1 MNAPT
6 TLKEL
11 MPASPDTDNKGQQGQ
26 DIIHESA
33 HLHVTGEA
41 IYTDDIPELRGT
53 LYAALILSPVAHGEL
68 IGDGIDYAAIMK
80 EHGVVAV
87 YTAKDIP
94 GENNCGPIIHDDP
107 FLADGKVE
115 FLGQAVAVVVATDML
130 YAREVAKRA
139 KVLVKELPALLTI
152 EEALEAKSFIMPA
165 KGITRGKPAEAI
177 ANASHQITGSTYCGQ
192 QEQFYLEGQIT
203 YAVPR
208 EDDQLTLYVSTQ
220 HPDGNQREAAA
231 ALNLTTKDV
240 EVICRRMGGAFGGKE
255 GNASIFSQSAAL
267 AAFKLK
273 KPVKLRI
280 NRDDDMMVT
289 GKRHDFRIDYT
300 VGFDDNGRILGAD
313 FMLASRCGYSTDF
326 SGPVN
331 DRAVLHIDNCY
342 YLPHLHIISHRCKTH
357 TQSGTAFRGFGG
369 PQGMFGIETVI
380 EEIALKTGLDAL
392 DVRKVNLY
400 QDPAVSGDAG
410 SMTTQYNQV
419 IEDFIADKVI
429 DQVEAESKYRARRD
443 SVNTFNAK
451 NKYRKKGVALV
462 PLKFGIS
469 FTATMLNQGGALLNI
484 YMDGSVSV
492 NHGGTEMGQGLNT
505 KMQQVAADGLGIPVR
520 YVRVSGTDTQKV
532 PNASATAASS
542 GADINGAAI
551 NNACDQMRARLA
563 PVAARMLGCDAADI
577 VFAQGAASVRQDTTP
592 VRQDATPVRP
602 ELVEGFT
609 PSSTPPKLTQIDW
622 KSLIKQAW
630 LDRVGLSVTGFY
642 MTPDIKYDFTTLQG
656 KAFYYNCYGAAVTE
670 VEIDTRTGEWWLQA
684 VDIVHDAGQSINPS
698 IDIGQIEGAYVQGMG
713 WLTME
718 ECVWDLKG
726 KKTEDGFSGRGKLLT
741 HGPSTYKIPV
751 ASDIPEH
758 FKVSFFDGQNV
769 KPTPFRS
776 KAVGEPPLMLALSA
790 YFALRD
796 AVSASADHTAR
807 VDLTAPATPEK
818 ILMAC
823 ERAKALS
830 QP

>member
-11 MPASPDTDNKGQQGQ
+11 MPNLADAGAQGTDVV
-26 DIIHESA
+26 HESA
-33 HLHVTGEA
+33 RLHVTGEA
-41 IYTDDIPELRGT
+41 VYTDDIPELRGT

-68 IGDGIDYAAIMK
+68 IGEGIDRAAILA

-87 YTAKDIP
+87 YTASDIP

-107 FLADGKVE
+107 FLAAGKVE
-115 FLGQAVAVVVATDML
+115 FMGQAIAVVVARDML
-130 YAREVAKRA
+130 YAREAAKKA
-139 KVLVKELPALLTI
+139 VVKVKELPAILTI
-152 EEALEAKSFIMPA
+152 DEAMAAKSFIMPP
-165 KGITRGKPAEAI
+165 KGITRGTPAEAI
-177 ANASHQITGSTYCGQ
+177 KSAPHSFKGQTTCGQ

-208 EDDQLTLYVSTQ
+208 EDGQLTLYVSTQ

-231 ALNLTTKDV
+231 ALNLTTNDV

-267 AAFKLK
+267 AAFKLQ
-273 KPVKLRI
+273 KPVKLRV
-280 NRDDDMMVT
+280 NRDDDMMIT
-289 GKRHDFRIDYT
+289 GKRHDFRADYE
-300 VGFDDNGRILGAD
+300 VGFDDAGRILGVD
-313 FMLASRCGYSTDF
+313 VVLASRCGYSTDF

-342 YLPHLHIISHRCKTH
+342 YLPNLSIISHRCKTNM
-357 TQSGTAFRGFGG
+357 QSATAFRGFGG
-369 PQGMFGIETVI
+369 PQGMFAIETVI
-380 EEIALKTGLDAL
+380 EQIAQKLGKDPL

-400 QDPAVSGDAG
+400 KDEAVSGDVATI
-410 SMTTQYNQV
+410 TTQYGQQ
-419 IEDFIADKVI
+419 IEDWIGDKVMA
-429 DQVEAESKYRARRD
+429 QVEVESDYSQRRAGIASYNKASKY
-443 SVNTFNAK
+443 K
-451 NKYRKKGVALV
+451 KKGIALV

-505 KMQQVAADGLGIPVR
+505 KMAQVAADGLGIPVSF
-520 YVRVSGTDTQKV
+520 VRVMGTDTQKV

-542 GADINGAAI
+542 GADINGAAV
-551 NNACDQMRARLA
+551 NNACDQMRVRLA
-563 PVAARMLGCDAADI
+563 AVAARMLNCDAAAV
-577 VFAQGAASVRQDTTP
+577 VFANGKAFAGKASVR
-592 VRQDATPVRP
+592 P
-602 ELVEGFT
+602 EPVEGLVKT
-609 PSSTPPKLTQIDW
+609 STGSVRTDIGSVRTEIDW
-622 KSLIKQAW
+622 ASLVKQAW

-642 MTPDIKYDFTTLQG
+642 MTPDIKYDFATLNG
-656 KAFYYNCYGAAVTE
+656 KAFYYFCYGAAVTE
-670 VEIDTRTGEWWLQA
+670 VEIDTRTGEWWLQK
-684 VDIVHDAGQSINPS
+684 VDIVHDVGKSINPA
-698 IDIGQIEGAYVQGMG
+698 IDLGQIEGAYVQGMG

-718 ECVWDLKG
+718 ECIWDM
-726 KKTEDGFSGRGKLLT
+726 KKNAEGMGRGKLLT

-758 FKVSFFDGQNV
+758 FKVSLFNGENV
-769 KPTPFRS
+769 KPTPFKS

-790 YFALRD
+790 YFAFRD
-796 AVSASADHTAR
+796 AVSASADHK
-807 VDLTAPATPEK
+807 VPVFMDAPATPER

-823 ERAKALS
+823 EALKTS
-830 QP
+830 K